1 MLARAE
7 EIGEEVNGCIGRKR
21 EREREF
27 SVSGADGREVDGGA

>member
-21 EREREF
+21 ERESLVLAARMVEK
-27 SVSGADGREVDGGA
+27 